1 MNRWLARV
9 VSVSCAMGMLASS
22 PVMAADGPTADEIV
36 DQMIAQD
43 SFGFESGE
51 VTLSLEIRSRRGDVR
66 VRTLRARGDR
76 KGDLRRSRV
85 DIVDPPD
92 VRGTAILL
100 LEQSGERDDLQY
112 IYLPEYKK
120 AKRITGSQKN
130 GSFLGSDLTYADLES
145 RDTKDGKKTRLA
157 DGKVAGQAVYH
168 VRIEVDDV
176 ESDYGHLDL
185 YIHQKYHLPLKMEFF
200 DRSKELTKTLFAKK
214 IQKKGGKIVVSRMLL
229 KNHKRGTQTVLQIDS
244 MDPKATFTDTIFDKD
259 ALGR

>member
-1 MNRWLARV
+1 MNNPLAAWAV
-9 VSVSCAMGMLASS
+9 VALCAVACIPSAVRAQALTG
-22 PVMAADGPTADEIV
+22 DEIV
-36 DQMIAQD
+36 EQMIAHD
-43 SFGFESGE
+43 SFGLESGDA
-51 VTLSLEIRSRRGDVR
+51 TLSLEIRNSRGDVR

-76 KGDLRRSRV
+76 KFDLRRSRV
-85 DIVDPPD
+85 VIMEPAD

-100 LEQSGERDDLQY
+100 LEQAGDRDDLQY

-145 RDTKDGKKTRLA
+145 RDAKDGKKTRLP
-157 DGKVAGQAVYH
+157 DGKVAGQPVHH
-168 VRIEVDDV
+168 VRIEINDD

-200 DRSKELTKTLFAKK
+200 DRGDQLLKTLFAKK
-214 IQKKGGKIVVSRMLL
+214 VQKKGGKIVVSRMLL

-244 MDPKATFTDTIFDKD
+244 LDPEAAFTDAIFDKD